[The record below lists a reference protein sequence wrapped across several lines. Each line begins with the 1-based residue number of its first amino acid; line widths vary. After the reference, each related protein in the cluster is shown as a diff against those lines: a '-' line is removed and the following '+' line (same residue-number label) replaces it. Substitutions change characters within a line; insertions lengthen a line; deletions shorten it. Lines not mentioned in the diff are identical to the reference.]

1 MTRRGNPPLFAAMR
15 ARYQQGSMPI
25 LFLIV
30 FVDLVGFGL
39 IIPLLPFHAERF
51 GASPQLVTALLA
63 VFSLMAMISAP
74 LWGRLSDRI
83 GRRPV
88 PMASMAAAALA
99 YLWLGLAS
107 ELWMLFAARA
117 FAGICAGN
125 IAAAQAYIADV
136 TPPEKR
142 ARGMGMIGAAFG
154 LGFIIGPALGGLVA
168 GNELATADLV
178 SPGVIAAGLSAAAFL
193 GVILLLPESL
203 PTAVRRRPGRGRIAA
218 LSSAFRRPLLA
229 RLLLVFFLVILAF
242 AGMESTFA
250 LWAMR
255 QYGWGPA
262 QIGYV
267 FTYVGLLSAVMQGGL
282 IGPLTRRFG
291 EEWLMQSGFALIALG
306 LLLLPF
312 AGTLPPLI
320 TAVTGLAVGMGLMQ
334 PSLNSLISRRAGAE
348 EQGEVLGVTQSVG
361 SLSRVLGPI
370 IAGALFEAFGRNS
383 PFLWGALLVGGAL
396 LLSWRLPRGAAAA
409 VMPQPGQPQVSAE
422 APRAGPAE

>member
-1 MTRRGNPPLFAAMR
+1 
-15 ARYQQGSMPI
+15 MPI

-39 IIPLLPFHAERF
+39 IIPLLPFYAERF
-51 GASPQLVTALLA
+51 GASPQLVTILMA
-63 VFSLMAMISAP
+63 VFSLMAMVSAP
-74 LWGRLSDRI
+74 FWGRLSDRI

-88 PMASMAAAALA
+88 LMASMAAAALA
-99 YLWLGLAS
+99 YLWMGFAS

-117 FAGICAGN
+117 FAGLCAGN

-142 ARGMGMIGAAFG
+142 ARGMGLIGAAFG

-168 GNELATADLV
+168 GNEVATADLET
-178 SPGVIAAGLSAAAFL
+178 PGLIAAGLSAVAFF
-193 GVILLLPESL
+193 GVVLLLPESL
-203 PTAVRRRPGRGRIAA
+203 PAAV
-218 LSSAFRRPLLA
+218 LA
-229 RLLLVFFLVILAF
+229 RLLVVFFLVILAF

-255 QYGWGPA
+255 EHGWGPA

-282 IGPLTRRFG
+282 IGPLSRRFG
-291 EEWLMQSGFALIALG
+291 EERLLLSGLALIALG
-306 LLLLPF
+306 LLVLPF
-312 AGTLPPLI
+312 SRTLPPL
-320 TAVTGLAVGMGLMQ
+320 VLAVSALAIGMGAMQ

-348 EQGEVLGVTQSVG
+348 EQGEVMGVAQSVA

-370 IAGALFEAFGRNS
+370 MAGALFEAFGRNS
-383 PFLWGALLVGGAL
+383 PFLWGAALVAAAL
-396 LLSWRLPRGAAAA
+396 LLSWRLPRTIGTAAA
-409 VMPQPGQPQVSAE
+409 PHPPPGS
-422 APRAGPAE
+422 RIGPAE